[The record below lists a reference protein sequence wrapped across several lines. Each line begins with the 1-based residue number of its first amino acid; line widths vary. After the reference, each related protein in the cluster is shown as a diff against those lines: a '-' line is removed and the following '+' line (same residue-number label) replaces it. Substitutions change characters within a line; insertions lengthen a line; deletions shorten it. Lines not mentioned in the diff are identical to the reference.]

1 MSGGVK
7 KIAQVAVGAVIG
19 FIQGG
24 PVGAAIGAGMAFY
37 MAEQQEK
44 LNTKSP
50 LRDNEPSAQTVRSSK
65 APARFILGRVSTGG
79 VLVWAQEQAGDQTD
93 GEWLHLVYVLC
104 EGPVDALEN
113 IYLGEEEIATYGEYA
128 SYELI
133 VNPTQVNAFLKA
145 NCPDWK
151 DEQIGRGLSFV
162 RLSLKY
168 SAEKFPSGIPDAR
181 FIVRGRSDIYDPRTG
196 MAVYTE
202 NTALHI
208 LWFLRNRCGVPDD
221 EIVFETFASGANVCD
236 ESVTNPDDT
245 TSPRYRSSC
254 VIGADEQRTNVLQ
267 KLEAACG
274 GRTIR
279 VGGRWMFQAGAY
291 YGPYDFE
298 ITEDM
303 VVGTITGSTE
313 PTNDAA
319 INTVRGTFI
328 DTAQSWTETDY
339 PEVSI
344 AQWVVEDGG
353 EAAETLSFSY
363 VTDAYQAQR
372 LANIELRR
380 RRAGGTISVPM
391 NFLGYNCRPG
401 RAVRVNLPSLNIL
414 GEFIVTNWSMGANEG
429 CTAQLQQ
436 YEAAQFDDA
445 VGQPYNP
452 IGFISMP
459 AGGLGSPTNV
469 AWTPA
474 ETAEVSQGVL
484 SWVQPAGIVTGYAIT
499 VRQGGIAVQAQQVP
513 ETTLQLPIA
522 GLPSGNYTMSVAAL
536 GPLTRS
542 GEASITVSIDG
553 PPIPES
559 CVVQATIDTI
569 TLIPG
574 NTLHGLNGGT
584 YEYFFSTNPQATEGE
599 YLGQGLT
606 LTQTGLA
613 FATNYAYFV
622 RSKNAYGVSAFLKVV
637 ASTSTDVENMLD
649 ALKDKIEN
657 GQLAPALRDEI
668 ALISGPPDLP
678 GSVNNRLE
686 ELDEQVTEITDQ
698 LGDAVSQVQSNLD
711 SATQQAQQA
720 IDQVAEAARQVQQ
733 DLDEAT
739 QDLQGQI
746 DGVSQIAKS
755 LPYNA
760 DKTYTAGQ
768 TVLGTDGKLY
778 QASKPVA
785 KNTAPPNA
793 SYWTDVGQ
801 VVQSANGLAARVQ
814 TVETKVTNLEGT
826 TSSQAS
832 QITGLQSSLSTTNQN
847 VTAAQ
852 QAAQDAATL
861 AGGKGK
867 VIVQSAAPAVADRL
881 AQNLWIDTTGNA
893 NTPKRWSGTA
903 WVAVTD
909 KVATDAAAAAA
920 NALTVAQTKA
930 DASVVNNLSTR
941 VTDAEGVIT
950 SQGQAMTGLQNSL
963 VTTNQNVSAAQQAAQ
978 DASTLA
984 GGKGKVIVQSAAPA
998 AADRLA
1004 QNLWIDTTG
1013 NANTPKRWT
1022 GSAWVAV
1029 TDKVAT
1035 DAAAAAANALS
1046 VAQTKADAS
1055 AVDSLSTTVTQQGN
1069 TITSQG
1075 QALTGLNNSLTT
1087 TNQNVT
1093 AAQQAAQSAS
1103 DLAGGKGKVLFQA
1116 TAPGVADRVA
1126 QSLWIDTTGNANTPK
1141 RWNGS
1146 AWVAV
1151 TDKVATDAAAA
1162 AAAASALAQTKAD
1175 ASTVTALSNTV
1186 TQQGDTITA
1195 QGQAL
1200 TNIQA
1205 TIGNISGENLLL
1217 DPSFSSSNG
1226 VNAQPGILVLNR
1238 NDASVPALAPT
1249 ARVVKWDVPASTGNT
1264 YVGFT
1269 SAINVRPPENS
1280 NATQIAVAAG
1290 EVYDFE
1296 LALHSEKVRQF
1307 GLWAQYYALDGS
1319 SVTHGWVQQGGDG
1332 VNIATTAGQWVKL
1345 TGMVTVP
1352 AGAVRMAMTVR
1363 MSTGD
1368 ALVAYMAA
1376 PAVRKRAA
1384 QTNALASA
1392 TQSLDA
1398 RVAQTEAGLTS
1409 QSSSIISLQSSLTTT
1424 NQNVIAAQQAAQSA
1438 SDLAG
1443 SKGKVMVQSAA
1454 PATAE
1459 RLAQNLWIDTTSGA
1473 NTPKRW
1479 SGSAWV
1485 AVSDK
1490 VATDAAAA
1498 AANALAVAQTKAD
1511 ATAVNN
1517 LGTRVTSAEGKIEA
1531 QGTALTNVQASVGN
1545 IAGNGIN
1552 LVPAE
1557 YAVFGPAVPALV
1569 MGGGQSATVEADPHG
1584 FNGYVLRLLQN
1595 SGTGTTYFAPNNIYS
1610 GANIA
1615 LKNKKYIL
1623 AWDAKSTSGAKQ
1635 MQVSLRTIAA
1645 DGAVRFAPG
1654 QDVAI
1659 TDQWGRYSVVFD
1671 LTSAAF
1677 VADRMVVCISASPN
1691 PKDGIAVLVDRI
1703 MLEEQVGA
1711 GTTPSTFNIGNSAG
1725 QVGALANSVNQL
1737 DARVVQTETGLT
1749 SQGIA
1754 LTGLQN
1760 SLTTTNQNVTAAQ
1773 QAAQA
1778 ASDLAGGKG
1787 KVMYQSTAPAVVDR
1801 LPQNLWIDTTGSA
1814 NTPKRWSG
1822 TAWVAVTDKVATDA
1836 ASAAASALS
1845 QVATKADA
1853 STVQQLSNTVSQQG
1867 QTVTAQGQAIT
1878 NIQTSVGNFSQE
1890 NLLRNPDFNAA
1901 GDLVI
1906 NSTSVITMSYHNRSD
1921 SGVPVGAPAERLLC
1935 MSKIGESAGWGG
1947 QALVFRNGSVQVPV
1961 QPGEVINLE
1970 CQMFCE
1976 SPVQGAGRLALTFW
1990 VGETGSESVGGNIRV
2005 VGYDAALGG
2014 WQKLT
2019 VQRTVPETVGRMSL
2033 YLVPD
2038 GLAPVGFKMWIANLK
2053 IARQNAGEAALAS
2066 ATQALDSRVSQTE
2079 SGLTSQGSAITNL
2092 TNSLSTTNQNVI
2104 AAQQAA
2110 QAASDLAGGKGKV
2123 IIQSATPATADRLA
2137 QNLWIDTTGNAN
2149 TPKRWSG
2156 SAWVAVTDKVAT
2168 DAATAAASA
2177 LSQVATKA
2185 DASTVQALTNTV
2197 TQQGSAITAQ
2207 GSEITNIKAS
2217 VGVVSA
2223 ENLVF
2228 NPTFADGPVFSGSP
2242 GFSVLARNDASVPA
2256 GAPSPR
2262 VVKWPVATTTGNNY
2276 LGFQSAL
2283 NVRPPE
2289 NAVTSQISVAG
2300 GEVYD
2305 FELYAYSS
2313 VARQHGLWIQF
2324 YDLDGTSVGHNW
2336 VVAAGDGVRLTNVAQ
2351 TWTKLTGQ
2359 ATVPAGCVRMAMTF
2373 RVSVGEATDVFLSS
2387 PIARK
2392 RAGQDNAQASALQ
2405 SVDARVS
2412 VTEGAVSSQGSAIT
2426 QLNNAVAGKA
2436 DNSALQSL
2444 QGTVTQQGNTLS
2456 SQGQAVT
2463 QLQSSISGIG
2473 GSGSN
2478 LLADDYSWLT
2488 STSLPATAVGSGVTR
2503 EGVAVPEAD
2512 SGFGYLAGSSTNS
2525 FLMLSPTNNLA
2536 GWNVRIEPGV
2546 YLVSMYVQCSAATNG
2561 RISLYNGTHRY
2572 GPTLALP
2579 TTRTR
2584 MTFPVTVTDSAKV
2597 GITIYFNMSAASGL
2611 TAIIDSVMIEK
2622 RIGESNAPSPFVA
2635 GPSARAVSGQAT
2647 AISQLNTTVNQQG
2660 TAITAQASRLDG
2672 LYVQV
2677 NPEMEGDSTGL
2688 AGAAGGLVGVWTE
2701 QSARIE
2707 DGVAMGKRVD
2717 TVQSQVGD
2725 VSASVQQVSETIAGV
2740 DGKVSAMTTIKAETL
2755 SGGRRVM
2762 AGLALGSD
2770 GETAE
2775 ILAYAQRFAI
2785 VDESS
2790 GQMTLPFVVS
2800 NGQVFINQAV
2810 INQAFIQNLVLGM
2823 TLRSQAVN
2831 SQGLPLIEINLVTGA
2846 FTVRGQDGNGSTLL
2860 NNGGLYVYDANGIE
2874 RTAVG
2879 RLT

>member
-1 MSGGVK
+1 
-7 KIAQVAVGAVIG
+7 
-19 FIQGG
+19 
-24 PVGAAIGAGMAFY
+24 MAFY
-37 MAEQQEK
+37 VSSQQDK
-44 LNTKSP
+44 LDTGS
-50 LRDNEPSAQTVRSSK
+50 LRASEPSSQTLRSSK
-65 APARFILGRVSTGG
+65 AAARFVLGRVSTGG
-79 VLVWAQEQAGDQTD
+79 VLAWGQEQAGDQTD
-93 GEWLHLVYVLC
+93 GEWLHMVYVLS
-104 EGPVDALEN
+104 EGEIDGLED
-113 IYLGEEEIATYGEYA
+113 IFLGEEVIAAYGGHA
-128 SYELI
+128 SYEL
-133 VNPTQVNAFLKA
+133 VTNPTQVNAFLKA
-145 NCPDWK
+145 NSPDWR
-151 DEQIGRGLSFV
+151 DTQIGRGLSFV
-162 RLSLKY
+162 RVSFKY
-168 SAEKFPSGIPDAR
+168 SAEKYPSGIPDVR
-181 FIVRGRSDIYDPRTG
+181 FVIRGRRDIYDPRIG
-196 MAVYTE
+196 SAGYSE

-221 EIVFETFASGANVCD
+221 EIVFASFANSASVCD
-236 ESVTNPDDT
+236 EMVANPDGST
-245 TSPRYRSSC
+245 APRYRSGC
-254 VIGADEQRTNVLQ
+254 VIGADESRTQVMQ

-274 GRTIR
+274 GKLIR
-279 VGGRWMFQAGAY
+279 VGGRWMLQVGAY

-303 VVGTITGSTE
+303 VTGTVTGSSE
-313 PTNDAA
+313 PSNDSAL
-319 INTVRGTFI
+319 NTVRGTFI
-328 DTAQSWTETDY
+328 DPSQAWAETDY

-344 AQWVVEDGG
+344 SEWVIADGG

-363 VTDAYQAQR
+363 VSDPYQAQR

-380 RRAGGTISVPM
+380 RRAGGTLSIPM
-391 NFLGYNCRPG
+391 NFAGYNCRPG
-401 RAVRVNLPSLNIL
+401 RSVKVNLPSLNMV
-414 GEFIVTNWSMGANEG
+414 GEFIVTDWSMSADSG
-429 CTAQLQQ
+429 CTVSVSQNEPAI
-436 YEAAQFDDA
+436 FDDA

-452 IGFISMP
+452 IGFISLP
-459 AGGLGSPTNV
+459 TGGLGSPTGLTWSTQDN
-469 AWTPA
+469 
-474 ETAEVSQGVL
+474 AEVVQGTL
-484 SWVQPAGIVTGYAIT
+484 SWLAPNGVVTGYAIT
-499 VRQGGIAVQAQQVP
+499 VRQGATAVQAQQVP
-513 ETTLQLPIA
+513 ATTLQLPLS
-522 GLPSGNYTMSVAAL
+522 GLSSGSYTMSVAAV

-542 GEASITVSIDG
+542 GEASIAVSIDG

-584 YEYFFSTNPQATEGE
+584 YEYFFSTNPQATQGE

-606 LTQTGLA
+606 LTHTGLA

-637 ASTSTDVENMLD
+637 ASTSTSVDNMLD

-657 GQLAPALRDEI
+657 GQLAPAVREEI

-686 ELDEQVTEITDQ
+686 ELDEHVTEITDQ
-698 LGDAVSQVQSNLD
+698 LSDAVTQVQSNLD
-711 SATQQAQQA
+711 TATQQAQQA
-720 IDQVAEAARQVQQ
+720 IDLVSEAARQVQQ

-746 DGVSQIAKS
+746 DSVSQIAKS

-760 DKTYTAGQ
+760 DKTYTSGQ

-778 QASKPVA
+778 QASKAVP
-785 KNTAPPNA
+785 KNTAPPNT

-826 TSSQAS
+826 TTSQAT
-832 QITGLQSSLSTTNQN
+832 QLTGLQSSLTTTNQN

-867 VIVQSAAPAVADRL
+867 VIVQAAAPAVADRL
-881 AQNLWIDTTGNA
+881 AQNLWIDTTSNA
-893 NTPKRWSGTA
+893 NTPKRWSGSA

-1013 NANTPKRWT
+1013 NANTPKRWS

-1069 TITSQG
+1069 NITSQG
-1075 QALTGLNNSLTT
+1075 QAITGLSNSLTT

-1116 TAPGVADRVA
+1116 TAPAVADRVA
-1126 QSLWIDTTGNANTPK
+1126 QNLWIDTTGNANTPK
-1141 RWNGS
+1141 RWSGS
-1146 AWVAV
+1146 AWVTV

-1162 AAAASALAQTKAD
+1162 AAAASALAKTKAD
-1175 ASTVTALSNTV
+1175 ASTVSELSNTV
-1186 TQQGDTITA
+1186 TQQGSTISA
-1195 QGQAL
+1195 QGLAL
-1200 TNIQA
+1200 TSAQA
-1205 TIGNISGENLLL
+1205 AIGNSSQDNLLRN
-1217 DPSFSSSNG
+1217 PGF
-1226 VNAQPGILVLNR
+1226 NAAGDLVANNTSVITMTYHDR
-1238 NDASVPALAPT
+1238 GGASVPAAPPAERLLCMSKIAEATGWGGQALVFINNSVQLPVQPGEVINLECHMFCDNPVQGAGRLALT
-1249 ARVVKWDVPASTGNT
+1249 FWLGESGSESAGGNIRVVGYD
-1264 YVGFT
+1264 
-1269 SAINVRPPENS
+1269 
-1280 NATQIAVAAG
+1280 AALG
-1290 EVYDFE
+1290 
-1296 LALHSEKVRQF
+1296 
-1307 GLWAQYYALDGS
+1307 
-1319 SVTHGWVQQGGDG
+1319 GWQ
-1332 VNIATTAGQWVKL
+1332 KL
-1345 TGMVTVP
+1345 TVQRTVP
-1352 AGAVRMAMTVR
+1352 AGVGR
-1363 MSTGD
+1363 MSLYVVPDG
-1368 ALVAYMAA
+1368 LA
-1376 PAVRKRAA
+1376 PVGFKMWVCNLNIARQSAGEA
-1384 QTNALASA
+1384 ALASA
-1392 TQSLDA
+1392 TQLLDG
-1398 RVAQTEAGLTS
+1398 RVSQTEAGLS
-1409 QSSSIISLQSSLTTT
+1409 AQSSAITGVQNSLTTT
-1424 NQNVIAAQQAAQSA
+1424 NQNVAAAQQAAQAA

-1443 SKGKVMVQSAA
+1443 SKGKVIVQTAT
-1454 PATAE
+1454 PAVAE
-1459 RLAQNLWIDTTSGA
+1459 RLAQNLWIDTTGGA

-1485 AVSDK
+1485 AVTDK
-1490 VATDAAAA
+1490 VATDAAVA

-1531 QGTALTNVQASVGN
+1531 QGTALTNVQAAVGD
-1545 IAGNGIN
+1545 IAGNGAN

-1584 FNGYVLRLLQN
+1584 LNGYVLRLLQS
-1595 SGTGTTYFAPNNIYS
+1595 SGTGTTYFAPSNIYS

-1691 PKDGIAVLVDRI
+1691 PKDGIAVLVDRV
-1703 MLEEQVGA
+1703 MLEEQVGT
-1711 GTTPSTFNIGNSAG
+1711 GTTPSTFSIGNSAG
-1725 QVGALANSVNQL
+1725 QIGALANSVNQL

-1787 KVMYQSTAPAVVDR
+1787 KVMYQSTAPAVSDR

-1878 NIQTSVGNFSQE
+1878 NIQTSVGNSSQD

-1901 GDLVI
+1901 GDLVN
-1906 NSTSVITMSYHNRSD
+1906 NSTADFKMEYFSKTDV
-1921 SGVPVGAPAERLLC
+1921 GVPAAAPANRLLC
-1935 MSKIGESAGWGG
+1935 MAKLRDVSGWGG
-1947 QALVFRNGSVQVPV
+1947 QALVFTNGSVRTAAT
-1961 QPGEVINLE
+1961 PGEVLNVE

-1976 SPVQGAGRLALTFW
+1976 NATTNAGKIAITYWIDGAT
-1990 VGETGSESVGGNIRV
+1990 SVSGNVRIL
-2005 VGYDAALGG
+2005 GYRAADGG
-2014 WQKLT
+2014 WQKLG
-2019 VQRTVPETVGRMSL
+2019 VQVTVPAQTTEISL
-2033 YLVPD
+2033 YVVPD
-2038 GLAPVGFKMWIANLK
+2038 GPAVIGFKMWVANLK
-2053 IARQNAGEAALAS
+2053 IARQGAGEAALAS
-2066 ATQALDSRVSQTE
+2066 ATQQLDSRVSQTE

-2092 TNSLSTTNQNVI
+2092 TNSLSTTNQNVT

-2177 LSQVATKA
+2177 LSQVAAKA
-2185 DASTVQALTNTV
+2185 DASTVQALSNTV
-2197 TQQGSAITAQ
+2197 TQQGTTITAQ

-2217 VGVVSA
+2217 VGVVSV
-2223 ENLVF
+2223 ENLLF

-2242 GFSVLARNDASVPA
+2242 GFSVLSRNDASVPA

-2262 VVKWPVATTTGNNY
+2262 VVKWPVATTTGTNY

-2463 QLQSSISGIG
+2463 QLQSTVGGIG
-2473 GSGSN
+2473 GAGTN
-2478 LLADDYSWLT
+2478 LIPAEYSSFT
-2488 STSLPATAVGSGVTR
+2488 ETLPAIQRRNTTTVTA
-2503 EGVAVPEAD
+2503 EGFSAAYGTHRLKVSD
-2512 SGFGYLAGSSTNS
+2512 STTDGNGYFCLYASNEMLNLRLKPSTKYIFSAWAQSATAARTARLRHRYVNAAGSQVEAH
-2525 FLMLSPTNNLA
+2525 LANLA
-2536 GWNVRIEPGV
+2536 LTTEW
-2546 YLVSMYVQCSAATNG
+2546 G
-2561 RISLYNGTHRY
+2561 RISVSFTTPAALVDRAELLIFTTPGAGSQDSWWDGFMLEEQIGASVTPSSFAPGTSTY
-2572 GPTLALP
+2572 Q
-2579 TTRTR
+2579 
-2584 MTFPVTVTDSAKV
+2584 
-2597 GITIYFNMSAASGL
+2597 AA
-2611 TAIIDSVMIEK
+2611 
-2622 RIGESNAPSPFVA
+2622 
-2635 GPSARAVSGQAT
+2635 GQAT

-2688 AGAAGGLVGVWTE
+2688 AGETGSLVGVWTE

-2740 DGKVSAMTTIKAETL
+2740 DGRVSAMTTIKAETV

-2770 GETAE
+2770 GETSE

-2785 VDESS
+2785 VDQSS
-2790 GQMTLPFVVS
+2790 GEITLPFVVS
-2800 NGQVFINQAV
+2800 NGQVFINQAI
-2810 INQAFIQNLVLGM
+2810 INTAFIQQIVAGM
-2823 TLRSQAVN
+2823 TIRSAALN
-2831 SQGLPLIEINLVTGA
+2831 SQGLPLLEINFAAGT
-2846 FTVRGQDGNGSTLL
+2846 FTLRGQDANGSTLL
-2860 NNGGLYVYDANGIE
+2860 NNGGLYVYDANGTE

>member
-1 MSGGVK
+1 MSSAVK
-7 KIAQVAVGAVIG
+7 KVAQVAVGAAIG

-24 PVGAAIGAGMAFY
+24 PWGALAGAAMAFY
-37 MAEQQEK
+37 VASQQDK
-44 LNTKSP
+44 LDTGS
-50 LRDNEPSAQTVRSSK
+50 LRPSEPSSQTLRSSK
-65 APARFILGRVSTGG
+65 AAARYVLGRVSTGG
-79 VLVWAQEQAGDQTD
+79 VLAWGQEQAGDQTD
-93 GEWLHLVYVLC
+93 GEWLHMVYVLS
-104 EGPVDALEN
+104 EGEIDGLED
-113 IYLGEEEIATYGEYA
+113 IFLGEEVVQAYGEHA
-128 SYELI
+128 SYEL
-133 VNPTQVNAFLKA
+133 VTNPTQVNAFLKA
-145 NCPDWK
+145 NSPDWR
-151 DEQIGRGLSFV
+151 DTQIGRGLSFV
-162 RLSLKY
+162 RLSFRY
-168 SAEKFPSGIPDAR
+168 SAEKYPSGIPDVR
-181 FIVRGRSDIYDPRTG
+181 FVIRGRRDIYDPRTG
-196 MAVYTE
+196 TAGYSE

-221 EIVFETFASGANVCD
+221 EIVFASFANSASVCD
-236 ESVTNPDDT
+236 EMLANADGS
-245 TSPRYRSSC
+245 TSARYRSGC
-254 VIGADEQRTNVLQ
+254 VIGADESRTQVMQ

-274 GRTIR
+274 GKLIR
-279 VGGRWMFQAGAY
+279 VGGRWMLQVGAY

-303 VVGTITGSTE
+303 VIGTVTGSTE
-313 PTNDAA
+313 PTNDSA
-319 INTVRGTFI
+319 INTVRGTFV
-328 DTAQSWTETDY
+328 DPAQAWAETDY
-339 PEVSI
+339 PEVSVSE
-344 AQWVVEDGG
+344 WVVADGG

-363 VTDAYQAQR
+363 VSNPYQAQR

-380 RRAGGTISVPM
+380 RRAGGTLSIPM
-391 NFLGYNCRPG
+391 NFMGYNCRPG
-401 RAVRVNLPSLNIL
+401 RSVKVNLPSLNIV
-414 GEFIVTNWSMGANEG
+414 GEFIVTDWSMSADSGCNVSVAQNEP
-429 CTAQLQQ
+429 AI
-436 YEAAQFDDA
+436 FDDA

-452 IGFISMP
+452 IGFIKLP
-459 AGGLGSPTNV
+459 AGGLGSPTGLTWSTDDN
-469 AWTPA
+469 A
-474 ETAEVSQGVL
+474 ESVQGTL
-484 SWVQPAGIVTGYAIT
+484 SWAAPYGVVTGYAIT
-499 VRQGGIAVQAQQVP
+499 IRQGAAAVQAQQVP
-513 ETTLQLPIA
+513 ATALKLPLS
-522 GLPSGNYTMSVAAL
+522 GLPSGSYTMSVAAL

-599 YLGQGLT
+599 YLGQGLS

-637 ASTSTDVENMLD
+637 ASTSSDVANMLD
-649 ALKDKIEN
+649 ALKDKIES
-657 GQLAPALRDEI
+657 GQLAPLLREEI

-698 LGDAVSQVQSNLD
+698 LGDAVTQVKSNLD
-711 SATQQAQQA
+711 SATLQAQQNLA
-720 IDQVAEAARQVQQ
+720 TARQQ
-733 DLDEAT
+733 
-739 QDLQGQI
+739 LQEQI
-746 DGVSQIAKS
+746 DTVSAAAKA
-755 LPYNA
+755 LPYNQ
-760 DKTYTAGQ
+760 DKAYSAGQ
-768 TVLGTDGKLY
+768 TVLAADGRLY
-778 QASKPVA
+778 QASQAVP

-793 SYWTDVGQ
+793 SYWTDIGQ
-801 VVQSANGLAARVQ
+801 AVQTANGLAVRMTA
-814 TVETKVTNLEGT
+814 VETKVTEQDGKLTAQSTRIDGV
-826 TSSQAS
+826 
-832 QITGLQSSLSTTNQN
+832 QSSLTTTNQN

-893 NTPKRWSGTA
+893 NTPKRWSG
-903 WVAVTD
+903 
-909 KVATDAAAAAA
+909 
-920 NALTVAQTKA
+920 
-930 DASVVNNLSTR
+930 
-941 VTDAEGVIT
+941 
-950 SQGQAMTGLQNSL
+950 
-963 VTTNQNVSAAQQAAQ
+963 
-978 DASTLA
+978 
-984 GGKGKVIVQSAAPA
+984 
-998 AADRLA
+998 
-1004 QNLWIDTTG
+1004 
-1013 NANTPKRWT
+1013 
-1022 GSAWVAV
+1022 SAWVAV

-1046 VAQTKADAS
+1046 VAQTKADAT
-1055 AVDSLSTTVTQQGN
+1055 AVSQLNSTVSQQGD
-1069 TITSQG
+1069 TITAQG
-1075 QALTGLNNSLTT
+1075 QALTGVQSTLTT

-1093 AAQQAAQSAS
+1093 AAQQAAQDAATLAGGKGKVIVQSATPAAADRLVQNLWIDTTGNGNTPKRWSGSAWMAVTDKVATDAAAAAANALSVAQTKADASAVSNLTNRVTEAEGVISAQGQAITGVQSSLTTTNQNVTTAQQAAQAAS
-1103 DLAGGKGKVLFQA
+1103 DLAGGKGKVMYQTVA
-1116 TAPGVADRVA
+1116 PTASDRLA
-1126 QSLWIDTTGNANTPK
+1126 QNLWIDTTGGANTPK
-1141 RWNGS
+1141 RWSGS

-1162 AAAASALAQTKAD
+1162 AANALALVQTKAD
-1175 ASTVTALSNTV
+1175 AS
-1186 TQQGDTITA
+1186 
-1195 QGQAL
+1195 
-1200 TNIQA
+1200 
-1205 TIGNISGENLLL
+1205 
-1217 DPSFSSSNG
+1217 
-1226 VNAQPGILVLNR
+1226 
-1238 NDASVPALAPT
+1238 
-1249 ARVVKWDVPASTGNT
+1249 
-1264 YVGFT
+1264 
-1269 SAINVRPPENS
+1269 
-1280 NATQIAVAAG
+1280 
-1290 EVYDFE
+1290 
-1296 LALHSEKVRQF
+1296 
-1307 GLWAQYYALDGS
+1307 
-1319 SVTHGWVQQGGDG
+1319 
-1332 VNIATTAGQWVKL
+1332 
-1345 TGMVTVP
+1345 
-1352 AGAVRMAMTVR
+1352 
-1363 MSTGD
+1363 
-1368 ALVAYMAA
+1368 
-1376 PAVRKRAA
+1376 
-1384 QTNALASA
+1384 
-1392 TQSLDA
+1392 
-1398 RVAQTEAGLTS
+1398 
-1409 QSSSIISLQSSLTTT
+1409 
-1424 NQNVIAAQQAAQSA
+1424 
-1438 SDLAG
+1438 
-1443 SKGKVMVQSAA
+1443 
-1454 PATAE
+1454 
-1459 RLAQNLWIDTTSGA
+1459 
-1473 NTPKRW
+1473 
-1479 SGSAWV
+1479 
-1485 AVSDK
+1485 
-1490 VATDAAAA
+1490 
-1498 AANALAVAQTKAD
+1498 
-1511 ATAVNN
+1511 AVNN
-1517 LGTRVTSAEGKIEA
+1517 LDSRVGSAEGKIEA
-1531 QGTALTNVQASVGN
+1531 QGTALTNVQAAVGN
-1545 IAGNGIN
+1545 IAGNGAN

-1557 YAVFGPAVPALV
+1557 YAVFGPTTPPLV
-1569 MGGGQSATVEADPHG
+1569 MGGGQAAAVEADPHG
-1584 FNGYVLRLLQN
+1584 FNGYVLRLLQT
-1595 SGTGTTYFAPNNIYS
+1595 SGTGTTYFAPSNIYS

-1659 TDQWGRYSVVFD
+1659 TDQWARYSVVFD
-1671 LTSAAF
+1671 LTNAAF

-1691 PKDGIAVLVDRI
+1691 PKDGIAVLVDRV
-1703 MLEEQVGA
+1703 MLEEQVGT
-1711 GTTPSTFNIGNSAG
+1711 GTAPSTFSIGNSAA
-1725 QVGALANSVNQL
+1725 QVGALANAVSQL

-1749 SQGIA
+1749 SQGTA
-1754 LTGLQN
+1754 LSGLQN
-1760 SLTTTNQNVTAAQ
+1760 SMTTTNQNVTAAQ
-1773 QAAQA
+1773 QAAQS

-1787 KVMYQSTAPAVVDR
+1787 KVLYQATAPAAADR
-1801 LPQNLWIDTTGSA
+1801 LAQNLWIDTAGSA

-1822 TAWVAVTDKVATDA
+1822 SAWVAVTDKVATDA
-1836 ASAAASALS
+1836 AAAAASALS

-1878 NIQTSVGNFSQE
+1878 TIQASVGNFSQE
-1890 NLLRNPDFNAA
+1890 NLLRNPDFNAT

-1906 NSTSVITMSYHNRSD
+1906 NSTSVITMSYHNRGD

-1935 MSKIGESAGWGG
+1935 MSKVGESTGWGG
-1947 QALVFRNGSVQVPV
+1947 QALVFRNGSVQLPV
-1961 QPGEVINLE
+1961 QPGEAINLE

-1976 SPVQGAGRLALTFW
+1976 NPVQGAGRLALTFW

-2005 VGYDAALGG
+2005 IGYDAALGG

-2019 VQRTVPETVGRMSL
+2019 VQRTVPAGVGRMSL
-2033 YLVPD
+2033 YVVPD
-2038 GLAPVGFKMWIANLK
+2038 GLAPVGFKMWVANLK
-2053 IARQNAGEAALAS
+2053 IARQGAGEAALAS
-2066 ATQALDSRVSQTE
+2066 AAQALDSRVSQTE
-2079 SGLTSQGSAITNL
+2079 SGLTSQGSAITSL
-2092 TNSLSTTNQNVI
+2092 TNSLSTTNQNVS

-2123 IIQSATPATADRLA
+2123 IIQSATPTTADRLA

-2177 LSQVATKA
+2177 LSQVAAKA

-2197 TQQGSAITAQ
+2197 TQQGTTLTAQ

-2223 ENLVF
+2223 ENLLF
-2228 NPTFADGPVFSGSP
+2228 NPAFADGPVFSGSP
-2242 GFSVLARNDASVPA
+2242 GFSVLARNDASVPV

-2262 VVKWPVATTTGNNY
+2262 VVKWPVATSTGNNY

-2289 NAVTSQISVAG
+2289 NAVTSQIAVAA

-2313 VARQHGLWIQF
+2313 IARQHGLWIQF
-2324 YDLDGTSVGHNW
+2324 YDLEGASVGHNW
-2336 VVAAGDGVRLTNVAQ
+2336 VAAAGDGVRLTTMAQ

-2373 RVSVGEATDVFLSS
+2373 RVSVGDATDVFLSS

-2412 VTEGAVSSQGSAIT
+2412 VTEGAVLSQGSAIT

-2463 QLQSSISGIG
+2463 QLQSSISGMG

-2488 STSLPATAVGSGVTR
+2488 STTLPATAVGSGVTR
-2503 EGVAVPEAD
+2503 EGVAVPDAD
-2512 SGFGYLAGSSTNS
+2512 SGFGYQAGSSTNS

-2546 YLVSMYVQCSAATNG
+2546 YLVSMYIQCSAATNG
-2561 RISLYNGTHRY
+2561 RVSLYNGTHRY

-2584 MTFPVTVTDSAKV
+2584 VTFPVTVTDSAKV
-2597 GITIYFNMSAASGL
+2597 GITIYFNLSAVSGL

-2622 RIGESNAPSPFVA
+2622 RVGDSNAPSPFVA

-2677 NPEMEGDSTGL
+2677 NPEMEGDSSGL
-2688 AGAAGGLVGVWTE
+2688 AGATGGLVGVWTE

-2707 DGVAMGKRVD
+2707 DGIAMGRQVE
-2717 TVQSQVGD
+2717 TVQAQMGQTN
-2725 VSASVQQVSETIAGV
+2725 ASVQQVSEVMADINGR
-2740 DGKVSAMTTIKAETL
+2740 VSAQTTLKVETNQ
-2755 SGGRRVM
+2755 GGRKVVSGI
-2762 AGLALGSD
+2762 AIGSN
-2770 GETAE
+2770 GEEGE
-2775 ILAYAQRFAI
+2775 ILLMAQRLAI
-2785 VDESS
+2785 IDSLN
-2790 GQMTLPFVVS
+2790 GQTILPFVVEG
-2800 NGQVFINQAV
+2800 GQVFINQAV
-2810 INQAFIQNLVLGM
+2810 INTAFIQQIVAGM
-2823 TLRSQAVN
+2823 TIRSAALN
-2831 SQGLPLIEINLVTGA
+2831 AQGLPLLEINFAAGT
-2846 FTVRGQDGNGSTLL
+2846 FTLRGQDANGSTLL